1 MFIHSQEYFNSAA
14 SQVPVFTNNWLQLLQ
29 LQEIFST
36 LMYNNPLSHMFVP
49 ALCIILNKQM
59 QHAIY
64 IIKPKII
71 IPTVEQQHLHHSQ

>member
-1 MFIHSQEYFNSAA
+1 
-14 SQVPVFTNNWLQLLQ
+14 
-29 LQEIFST
+29 
-36 LMYNNPLSHMFVP
+36 MYNNPLSHMFVP

-64 IIKPKII
+64 IIKAKII